1 LIANSSYNCMYAF
14 YFPGC
19 GAMRIE
25 TLTAV
30 PVPVAAV
37 VEMPSVDVVV
47 AAVVVNVVD
56 VVDVDAD
63 WLAVAV
69 VMDGRVM

>member
-1 LIANSSYNCMYAF
+1 
-14 YFPGC
+14 
-19 GAMRIE
+19 MRIE

-56 VVDVDAD
+56 VVGVDAD

-69 VMDGRVM
+69 AMDGRVM